1 MELFKIPWSCLD
13 STTKQA
19 NSGKIQPKEKKTF
32 VQALTNVCD
41 IPLSQLPQAYV
52 KDDRLATMILEV
64 EYLSGM
70 DACKRNFHG
79 RINCSKGATLLT
91 VVSLKNKLTLM
102 WKDLAKQ
109 GVISLGRGLDW
120 LNGGI

>member
-1 MELFKIPWSCLD
+1 MIPWSSLE

-19 NSGKIQPKEKKTF
+19 NSGKIQPKHKNSF

-52 KDDRLATMILEV
+52 KGDRLAIMILEV
-64 EYLSGM
+64 EYLFGM

-79 RINCSKGATLLT
+79 RIIWSKGATLLT
-91 VVSLKNKLTLM
+91 VVSLKNKLTPL

-109 GVISLGRGLDW
+109 GVISLGRGLDR
-120 LNGGI
+120 LNCGI